1 MFEVWCDG
9 FVCAGEYRESSPL
22 SDGEQRGSQLSHSMA
37 STNQQILRELARDL
51 MQVGLLTVLQEQSF
65 QNLLP
70 GKSTDRA
77 MIKFD

>member
-1 MFEVWCDG
+1 MFKVWCDG

-51 MQVGLLTVLQEQSF
+51 MQVGVLTVLARAE
-65 QNLLP
+65 LP
-70 GKSTDRA
+70 KPPAWGEHW
-77 MIKFD
+77 